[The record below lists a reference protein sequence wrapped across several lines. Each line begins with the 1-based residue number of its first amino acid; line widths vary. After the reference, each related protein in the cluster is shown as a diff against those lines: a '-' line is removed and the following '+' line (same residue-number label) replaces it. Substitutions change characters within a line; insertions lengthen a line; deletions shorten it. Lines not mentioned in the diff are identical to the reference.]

1 MTELPQAA
9 NAISGRQPEIWE
21 KVPERNKNFTGRED
35 LLLRLRQGIS
45 TVTAVVPQPRALQGL
60 GGVGKTHLAIE
71 YAHRYRSHYDLVW
84 WIPSDQ
90 RVLVPSALAAMAPH
104 LNLPPAAA
112 TGIDEAA
119 EAVKRTL
126 ESGEPYRRW
135 LLIFDNAED
144 PAAIKEFIPRGPGH
158 VLITSRNPK
167 WEDDFETLQVDVFDR
182 EESLAFIDKR
192 TRARVDA
199 EAAARLAD
207 KLGDLPLA
215 LEQAGALMYEVG
227 ISIDEYIEL
236 LDEQAS
242 RLLNVNKAPD
252 YPLSMTAAWR
262 VSVSRLQD
270 HQPEALDILRYCA
283 FFGPEPIPR
292 DVFRRGAE
300 GLSPRL
306 SRILS
311 DPILLIRC
319 LGLLR
324 RFALARM
331 EPTARTIQVHRLIQ
345 KLLRDDL
352 PQEEQEEFQHQVHLL
367 LAGAA
372 PRDPDTAANW
382 PAFQELVA
390 HVTPAGVAQC
400 TNSRVR
406 DFALNIVRYLFVA
419 GNYQAARLLDND
431 LIDRW
436 TAVSGPEHKET
447 LVARVHLGHIVRSL
461 GEYSAAYRLEEETL
475 AKMHE
480 VLPPDSP
487 EILWAYT
494 GFSSTLRA
502 RGDFIGAKDV
512 DARTYEAYRA
522 SLGDYASATLRAMH
536 NLAVSHASLGDYETA
551 SALFQESYIGQRDA
565 SEGVISQQSLVNTWN
580 GLART
585 VRLQGDV
592 EEACELGQDAY
603 EYGVQELTINHPQ
616 TLLAA
621 KDLSIARRRAG
632 ELDEALRLAEDAH
645 TRFRRLFGDGHPNTM
660 AAAITLSNALRSVG
674 RIEEAFALAQETAPR
689 YPRVFNEDH
698 PYTHACNGNLAVL
711 HRLRGDAALA
721 RDVNDKALKSLT
733 GRLGRDHDYS
743 LTCAVN
749 LQSDLATMGRFEDAV
764 KLGQDTLER
773 LRRGFKDHHYLTL
786 ACAHNLVL
794 DLLATGQKEAAAEIR
809 DEMGF
814 GHEDNLGPNH
824 QPDAPADGARRI
836 NCDFDPAPI

>member
-9 NAISGRQPEIWE
+9 NAISARQPDIWE

-45 TVTAVVPQPRALQGL
+45 TVTAVVPQPRALQGW

-104 LNLPPAAA
+104 LNLPPASA

-167 WEDDFETLQVDVFDR
+167 WEDDFETLQVDVFNRD
-182 EESLAFIDKR
+182 ESLAFIDKR
-192 TRARVDA
+192 TRTRVDE

-236 LDEQAS
+236 FDEQAS
-242 RLLNVNKAPD
+242 QLLNVNKAPD

-352 PQEEQEEFQHQVHLL
+352 PREEQEEFQHQVHLL

-390 HVTPAGVAQC
+390 HVTPAGVARC
-400 TNSRVR
+400 TVPRVR
-406 DFALNIVRYLFVA
+406 EFALNIVRYLYVA
-419 GNYQAARLLDND
+419 GNYQAARSLANE

-436 TAVSGPEHKET
+436 TAASGSAHKET
-447 LVARVHLGHIVRSL
+447 LVARVHLANIVRAL
-461 GEYSAAYRLEEETL
+461 GEYTAAHKLEEATL
-475 AKMHE
+475 NEMRE
-480 VLPPDSP
+480 VFAADSP
-487 EILWAYT
+487 ELLWAYN
-494 GFSSTLRA
+494 GFSATLRA
-502 RGDFIGAKDV
+502 RGDFTGAKEYDS
-512 DARTYEAYRA
+512 RTYDAYRE
-522 SLGDYASATLRAMH
+522 SLGDYAPATLRSMH
-536 NLAVSHASLGDYETA
+536 NLAIGHASVGDYESAT
-551 SALFQESYIGQRDA
+551 ALFQESYIGQRDA
-565 SEGVISQQSLVNTWN
+565 NEGVSQQSLVNTWN

-585 VRLQGDV
+585 VRLQGDI

-603 EYGVQELTINHPQ
+603 DYGVQELTINHPQ

-632 ELDEALRLAEDAH
+632 ELDEALRLAEEAH
-645 TRFRRLFGDGHPNTM
+645 TRFRRSFGDGHPNTM
-660 AAAITLSNALRSVG
+660 AAAITLSNALREVG
-674 RIEEAFALAQETAPR
+674 RIEEAFALAQETVPR

-721 RDVNDKALKSLT
+721 CDINDKALKSLAD
-733 GRLGRDHDYS
+733 RLGRDHDYT

-749 LQSDLATMGRFEDAV
+749 LQSDLAALGRLEDAV
-764 KLGQDTLER
+764 KLGQDSLER
-773 LRRGFKDHHYLTL
+773 LRRVFKDHHYLTL

-794 DLLATGQKEAAAEIR
+794 DLVAAGQKEAAAEIR
-809 DEMGF
+809 DEMGL
-814 GHEDNLGPNH
+814 GHEDGLGPNH
-824 QPDAPADGARRI
+824 RQDTAVDGTRRI
-836 NCDFDPAPI
+836 DCDFDPAPI